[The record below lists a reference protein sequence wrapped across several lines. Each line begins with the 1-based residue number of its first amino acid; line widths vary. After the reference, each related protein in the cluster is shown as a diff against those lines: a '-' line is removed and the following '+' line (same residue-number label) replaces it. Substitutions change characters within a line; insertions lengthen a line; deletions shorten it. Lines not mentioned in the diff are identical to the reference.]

1 MNYYLSNKLAW
12 DTHRPKQPLTIHQHP
27 VNDRFDDT
35 SRLEF
40 GTHRGTVLCLLA
52 NFFLLRHVKDWS
64 NMHKLLRLRNL
75 SVLAASIPRSWKER
89 KSTRSIVKFLS
100 WKTFD
105 LLTSGLTEAYEN
117 RIVSRQLFL
126 LYVIGLDLMLNIEKI
141 TIIHV
146 SRWLTAR
153 SKIDSVLLFKSIEL
167 LEYERT
173 SRKRLTHVDFYIVS

>member
-35 SRLEF
+35 SLEF

-75 SVLAASIPRSWKER
+75 SVLAASIPRSWKEK
-89 KSTRSIVKFLS
+89 KSTRQISSLEDVWS
-100 WKTFD
+100 
-105 LLTSGLTEAYEN
+105 SGLIEAYEN

-126 LYVIGLDLMLNIEKI
+126 LYVIGLNLTKCRENYHHPRISLTDCKI
-141 TIIHV
+141 
-146 SRWLTAR
+146 
-153 SKIDSVLLFKSIEL
+153 
-167 LEYERT
+167 
-173 SRKRLTHVDFYIVS
+173 

>member
-75 SVLAASIPRSWKER
+75 SVLAASIPRSWKEK
-89 KSTRSIVKFLS
+89 KSTRQISSLEDVWS
-100 WKTFD
+100 
-105 LLTSGLTEAYEN
+105 SGLIEAYEN

-126 LYVIGLDLMLNIEKI
+126 LYVIGLNLTKYRENYHHPRISLTDCKI
-141 TIIHV
+141 
-146 SRWLTAR
+146 
-153 SKIDSVLLFKSIEL
+153 
-167 LEYERT
+167 
-173 SRKRLTHVDFYIVS
+173 